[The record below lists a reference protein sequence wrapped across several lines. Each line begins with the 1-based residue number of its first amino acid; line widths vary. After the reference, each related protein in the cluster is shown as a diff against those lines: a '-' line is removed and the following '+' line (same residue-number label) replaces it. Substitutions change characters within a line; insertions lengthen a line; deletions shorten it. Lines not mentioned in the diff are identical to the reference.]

1 MLTIRSVILNI
12 HAKSGNEQSQSSSNH
27 EVTTKTNQN
36 YDQLTHIWHENKY
49 QSTHFRKMWSQK
61 WNIFPVLWKLALR
74 AGQVR

>member
-36 YDQLTHIWHENKY
+36 YDQLTHIWH
-49 QSTHFRKMWSQK
+49 
-61 WNIFPVLWKLALR
+61 
-74 AGQVR
+74 